1 MKLKR
6 IYIENYKTYRKL
18 DLNLEVTDERP
29 IILIGGANGCGKTT
43 LFDAIYHA
51 LYGLQITNRR
61 QFEEIFN
68 SGVKN
73 EVGMVDKSIVL
84 EVTFSGRVLGQE
96 TPYKLRRSYLYTG
109 ERVLESVVLNMDGNT
124 YTYGSGSTV
133 AQRSTNEMIVN
144 KIISANLP
152 AELSNYFL
160 FDAMKTSD
168 LVKEEQINKLIMKN
182 INSVMGFNKY
192 TQLENAA
199 SVYLD
204 EKKAERLENENMRKE
219 YIHLTR
225 QKVELEKEVAQLN
238 DDYNAAL
245 NYANEHK
252 QQYEQLKEG
261 RNSDDVVR
269 DKMRQIEESIN
280 NYAKKEKEYRQ
291 DADTISKEIEL
302 KVIMPKLAN
311 IISTEV
317 ELILNEKEDVSAAR
331 GNILNAQ
338 QIEMVTESVVSLLQE
353 RYPQMGKIS
362 IGEIVEEI
370 KRAQDNSDDYND
382 KYSYLN
388 EADTNVLRNLVQQ
401 SYTNP
406 FLALDERRGSLELEL
421 ADMPKKNEQLEEY
434 KRVLIGK
441 DYSIIE
447 LYEANDRKISE
458 LKTKMV
464 EKKNDIKEL
473 ERKISTYDYDMP
485 QVPDPQYD
493 MLCKLPSFFKSLSR
507 KLLQAKKANIERMM
521 KEQLNIN
528 LVIYAGYIGRVELS
542 ADDSDEISFKMFHK
556 NGNEIYLSQL
566 NAGAKQTVMQV
577 LLKVLYELG
586 DYDPPVM
593 IDTVMG
599 VLDKESREVIINHYF
614 PDLAHQTILLSTDT
628 EITTETDFKK
638 IVAYVAKT
646 YTLHRDQEQQCTM
659 VSEDYFGL
667 QTYDFFFLKVHIKSV

>member
-6 IYIENYKTYRKL
+6 INIENYKTYRQL
-18 DLNLEVTDERP
+18 DLNLEVSADRP

-51 LYGLQITNRR
+51 LYGLKIASRR

-73 EVGMVDKSIVL
+73 EGGIEGKTIRL
-84 EVTFSGRVLGQE
+84 EITFSGVVLGQE
-96 TPYKLRRSYLYTG
+96 TPYRLCRAYLFQG
-109 ERVLESVVLNMDGNT
+109 GRVLESVELNMNGNK
-124 YTYGSGSTV
+124 YTYGSGSTAV
-133 AQRSTNEMIVN
+133 QRSTNEAIVN

-192 TQLENAA
+192 TQLEHAA
-199 SVYLD
+199 SAYLD
-204 EKKAERLENENMRKE
+204 EKKAERLENENLRAEYMKLTKE
-219 YIHLTR
+219 
-225 QKVELEKEVAQLN
+225 KVEMEKEVAKLN
-238 DDYNAAL
+238 DEYNEAL
-245 NYANEHK
+245 NYANDHK

-261 RNSDDVVR
+261 RNSDEVIR
-269 DKMRQIEESIN
+269 DKMRQIEESIA
-280 NYAKKEKEYRQ
+280 NYYQKEKDYRQ
-291 DADTISKEIEL
+291 DAEAVSKDLEW
-302 KVIMPKLAN
+302 KVFMPKLAN
-311 IISTEV
+311 LISTEV
-317 ELILNEKEDVSAAR
+317 ELILSEKEEVASAR
-331 GNILNAQ
+331 GNIMNDR
-338 QIEMVTESVVSLLQE
+338 QIEKVTRDVIRLVRD
-353 RYPQMGKIS
+353 RYPQLGDIS
-362 IGEIVEEI
+362 VAEIIAEI
-370 KRAQDNSDDYND
+370 KREQETNDDYND
-382 KYSYLN
+382 KYSYLSD
-388 EADTNVLRNLVQQ
+388 ADANVLRNLVQQ
-401 SYTNP
+401 PYSNP
-406 FLALDERRGSLELEL
+406 YLALDERRESLDLEL
-421 ADMPKKNEQLEEY
+421 ADMPKKQEQLEEY
-434 KRVLIGK
+434 KRALTGS

-447 LYEANDRKISE
+447 RYEDNDRKIGE
-458 LKTKMV
+458 LK
-464 EKKNDIKEL
+464 EKIAERKNAIKDL

-493 MLCKLPSFFKSLSR
+493 MLCKLPGFFKTLSG
-507 KLLQAKKANIERMM
+507 KLLRAKKASIERMM

-542 ADDSDEISFKMFHK
+542 ADDSEEISFKIFHK

-599 VLDKESREVIINHYF
+599 VLDKESREVIINRYF

-638 IVAYVAKT
+638 IVAYVART
-646 YTLHRDQEQQCTM
+646 YTLHRDQERQCTT

-667 QTYDFFFLKVHIKSV
+667 QTYEF

>member
-6 IYIENYKTYRKL
+6 IYIENYKTYRTL
-18 DLNLEVTDERP
+18 DLNLEVTDDRP

-51 LYGLQITNRR
+51 LYGLKITNKR

-73 EVGMVDKSIVL
+73 EVGMMDKSIVL
-84 EVTFSGRVLGQE
+84 EVTFSGKVLGME

-109 ERVLESVVLNMDGNT
+109 ERVLESVVLNMDGNS
-124 YTYGSGSTV
+124 YTYGSGSTAV
-133 AQRSTNEMIVN
+133 QRSTNEAIVN

-192 TQLENAA
+192 TQLQNAA
-199 SVYLD
+199 SAFLD
-204 EKKAERLENENMRKE
+204 EKKAERLENENLRKE
-219 YIHLTR
+219 YITLTKR
-225 QKVELEKEVAQLN
+225 KTEHENELAKLN
-238 DDYNAAL
+238 DEYNAAL
-245 NYANEHK
+245 NYANDHK

-261 RNSDDVVR
+261 RNSDDVIR
-269 DKMRQIEESIN
+269 DKMRQIEDSIN
-280 NYAKKEKEYRQ
+280 NYDKKEKEYRQ
-291 DADTISKEIEL
+291 DAEAISKEIEL
-302 KVIMPKLAN
+302 KVFMPKLASV
-311 IISTEV
+311 ISTEV
-317 ELILNEKEDVSAAR
+317 ELILSEKEKVASAR
-331 GNILNAQ
+331 GNILTDK
-338 QIEMVTESVVSLLQE
+338 QIASVTENVVSLLKHK
-353 RYPQMGKIS
+353 YPQIENIS
-362 IGEIVEEI
+362 ISEIVEEI
-370 KRAQDNSDDYND
+370 KRAQDNSEDCND

-388 EADTNVLRNLVQQ
+388 DADTNVLRNLVQQ

-406 FLALDERRGSLELEL
+406 FLSLDERRESLELEL
-421 ADMPKKNEQLEEY
+421 ADMPKKYEQLEEY
-434 KRVLIGK
+434 KRALTGN

-447 LYEANDRKISE
+447 LYEANDRKIGE
-458 LKTKMV
+458 LKNKIV

-493 MLCKLPSFFKSLSR
+493 MLCKLPVFFKTLSR

-599 VLDKESREVIINHYF
+599 VLDKESREVIINRYF

-646 YTLHRDQEQQCTM
+646 YTLHRDQEQQCTT
-659 VSEDYFGL
+659 VSGDYFGL
-667 QTYDFFFLKVHIKSV
+667 QTYDF

>member
-6 IYIENYKTYRKL
+6 IHIENYKTYRQL
-18 DLNLEVTDERP
+18 DLNLEVSADRP

-51 LYGLQITNRR
+51 LYGLKITSRR

-73 EVGMVDKSIVL
+73 ECGIEEESIVL
-84 EVTFSGRVLGQE
+84 EVTFSGVVLGQE
-96 TPYKLRRSYLYTG
+96 TPYRLRRAYLHTG
-109 ERVLESVVLNMDGNT
+109 GRVLESVVLNMNGNN
-124 YTYGSGSTV
+124 YTYGSGSTAV
-133 AQRSTNEMIVN
+133 QRSTNEAIVN

-192 TQLENAA
+192 TQLQNAA
-199 SVYLD
+199 SAYLG
-204 EKKAERLENENMRKE
+204 EKKAERLQNENLRKE
-219 YIHLTR
+219 YLSLTK
-225 QKVELEKEVAQLN
+225 QKAEMEAEVERLN
-238 DDYNAAL
+238 GAYNEAL
-245 NYANEHK
+245 NYANDHK

-261 RNSDDVVR
+261 RNSDEVIR
-269 DKMRQIEESIN
+269 DKMRQIEESIG
-280 NYAKKEKEYRQ
+280 NYYQKEKDYRQ
-291 DADTISKEIEL
+291 DAEAVSKELEW
-302 KVIMPKLAN
+302 KVFMPKVAN

-317 ELILNEKEDVSAAR
+317 ELILSEKEEVASAR
-331 GNILNAQ
+331 GNILNDR
-338 QIEMVTESVVSLLQE
+338 QIEKVTRDVVRWVNE
-353 RYPQMGKIS
+353 KYPQL
-362 IGEIVEEI
+362 GEVPVAEIIAEI
-370 KRAQDNSDDYND
+370 KREQDTNDDYND
-382 KYSYLN
+382 KYAYLGD
-388 EADTNVLRNLVQQ
+388 ADVSVLKNLVQQ
-401 SYTNP
+401 PYSNP
-406 FLALDERRGSLELEL
+406 YPALDERRESLNLEL
-421 ADMPKKNEQLEEY
+421 ADMPKKQEQMEEY
-434 KRVLIGK
+434 KRALTGN
-441 DYSIIE
+441 DYNIIE
-447 LYEANDRKISE
+447 RYEENDRRIEE
-458 LKTKMV
+458 LKNQIA
-464 EKKNDIKEL
+464 EKKNSIKDL
-473 ERKISTYDYDMP
+473 EKNISTYDYDMP

-493 MLCKLPSFFKSLSR
+493 MLCKLPDFFKNLSR
-507 KLLQAKKANIERMM
+507 KLLQAKKASIERMM

-542 ADDSDEISFKMFHK
+542 ADDSEEISFKIFHK

-599 VLDKESREVIINHYF
+599 VLDKESREVIINRYF

-628 EITTETDFKK
+628 EITTETDFRK
-638 IVAYVAKT
+638 IVAYVART
-646 YTLHRDQEQQCTM
+646 YTLHRDQERQCTT

-667 QTYDFFFLKVHIKSV
+667 QTYEF

>member
-6 IYIENYKTYRKL
+6 IHIENYKTYRQL
-18 DLNLEVTDERP
+18 DLNLEVSADRP

-51 LYGLQITNRR
+51 LYGLKITNRR

-73 EVGMVDKSIVL
+73 ECGIEEESIVL
-84 EVTFSGRVLGQE
+84 EVTFSGVVLGQE
-96 TPYKLRRSYLYTG
+96 TPYRLRRAYLHTG
-109 ERVLESVVLNMDGNT
+109 GRVLESVVLNMNGNN
-124 YTYGSGSTV
+124 YTYGSGSTAV
-133 AQRSTNEMIVN
+133 QRSTNEAIVN

-192 TQLENAA
+192 TQLQNAA
-199 SVYLD
+199 SAYLG
-204 EKKAERLENENMRKE
+204 EKKAERLQNENLRKE
-219 YIHLTR
+219 YLSLTK
-225 QKVELEKEVAQLN
+225 QKAEMEAEVERLN
-238 DDYNAAL
+238 GAYNEAL
-245 NYANEHK
+245 NYANDHK

-261 RNSDDVVR
+261 RNSDEVIR
-269 DKMRQIEESIN
+269 DKMRQIEESIG
-280 NYAKKEKEYRQ
+280 NYYQKEKDYRQ
-291 DADTISKEIEL
+291 DAEAVSKELEW
-302 KVIMPKLAN
+302 KVFMPKVAN

-317 ELILNEKEDVSAAR
+317 ELILSEKEEVASAR
-331 GNILNAQ
+331 GNILNDR
-338 QIEMVTESVVSLLQE
+338 QIEKVTRDVVRWVNE
-353 RYPQMGKIS
+353 KYPQL
-362 IGEIVEEI
+362 GEVPVAEIIAEI
-370 KRAQDNSDDYND
+370 KREQDTNDDYND
-382 KYSYLN
+382 KYAYLGD
-388 EADTNVLRNLVQQ
+388 ADVSVLKNLVQQ
-401 SYTNP
+401 PYSNP
-406 FLALDERRGSLELEL
+406 YPALDERRESLNLEL
-421 ADMPKKNEQLEEY
+421 ADMPKKQEQMEEY
-434 KRVLIGK
+434 KRALTGN
-441 DYSIIE
+441 DYNIIE
-447 LYEANDRKISE
+447 RYEENDRRIEE
-458 LKTKMV
+458 LKNQIA
-464 EKKNDIKEL
+464 EKKNSIKDL
-473 ERKISTYDYDMP
+473 EKNISTYDYDMP

-493 MLCKLPSFFKSLSR
+493 MLCKLPDFFKNLSR
-507 KLLQAKKANIERMM
+507 KLLQAKKASIERMM

-542 ADDSDEISFKMFHK
+542 ADDSEEISFKIFHK

-599 VLDKESREVIINHYF
+599 VLDKESREVIINRYF

-628 EITTETDFKK
+628 EITTETDFRK
-638 IVAYVAKT
+638 IVAYVART
-646 YTLHRDQEQQCTM
+646 YTLHRDQERQCTT

-667 QTYDFFFLKVHIKSV
+667 QTYEF

>member
-43 LFDAIYHA
+43 LFDAIYHT

-73 EVGMVDKSIVL
+73 EVGMVDRSIVL

-225 QKVELEKEVAQLN
+225 QKVKLEKEVAQLN

-406 FLALDERRGSLELEL
+406 FLSLDERRGSLELEL
-421 ADMPKKNEQLEEY
+421 ADMPKKNEQLDEY
-434 KRVLIGK
+434 KRVLTGK

-667 QTYDFFFLKVHIKSV
+667 QTYDF

>member
-73 EVGMVDKSIVL
+73 EVGMVDRSIVL

-124 YTYGSGSTV
+124 YTYGSGATV

-667 QTYDFFFLKVHIKSV
+667 QTYDF

>member
-18 DLNLEVTDERP
+18 DLNLEVTSDRP

-43 LFDAIYHA
+43 LFDAIYSA
-51 LYGLQITNRR
+51 LYGLKISNKR

-73 EVGMVDKSIVL
+73 ESGIEGKTIKL
-84 EVTFSGRVLGQE
+84 EITFSGVVLGQE
-96 TPYKLRRSYLYTG
+96 TPYRLCRAYLFSG
-109 ERVLESVVLNMDGNT
+109 GKVLESVELNMNGNK
-124 YTYGSGSTV
+124 YTYGSGST
-133 AQRSTNEMIVN
+133 AIQRSTNEAIVN

-192 TQLENAA
+192 TQLQNAA
-199 SVYLD
+199 SAYLD
-204 EKKAERLENENMRKE
+204 EKKAERLENENLRAEYTKLTKE
-219 YIHLTR
+219 
-225 QKVELEKEVAQLN
+225 KVEMEREVARLN
-238 DDYNAAL
+238 DEYNEAL
-245 NYANEHK
+245 NYANDHK

-261 RNSDDVVR
+261 RNSDEVIR

-280 NYAKKEKEYRQ
+280 GYYAKEKNYRQ
-291 DADTISKEIEL
+291 DAEAVSKELEL
-302 KVIMPKLAN
+302 KVFMPKLAN
-311 IISTEV
+311 VISTEV
-317 ELILNEKEDVSAAR
+317 ELILNEKDEVASAR
-331 GNILNAQ
+331 GNVLNDQ
-338 QIEMVTESVVSLLQE
+338 QIEKVTQEVVRLIE
-353 RYPQMGKIS
+353 EKYPQV
-362 IGEIVEEI
+362 GEVSVSDIIAEI
-370 KRAQDNSDDYND
+370 KRVQNDSEDCND
-382 KYSYLN
+382 KYGYLS
-388 EADTNVLRNLVQQ
+388 EKDTAVLKNLVQQ
-401 SYTNP
+401 SYSNP
-406 FLALDERRGSLELEL
+406 YLALDERRENLNLEL
-421 ADMPKKNEQLEEY
+421 AEMPKKMEQMEEY
-434 KRVLIGK
+434 KRALSGS
-441 DYSIIE
+441 DYNIIE
-447 LYEANDRKISE
+447 LYETNDRKIGE
-458 LKTKMV
+458 LKTKMAD
-464 EKKNDIKEL
+464 KKMAIKEL

-507 KLLQAKKANIERMM
+507 KLLQAKKASIERMM

-542 ADDSDEISFKMFHK
+542 ANDSDEISFKMFHK

-599 VLDKESREVIINHYF
+599 VLDKESREVIINRYF

-638 IVAYVAKT
+638 IVAYVART
-646 YTLHRDQEQQCTM
+646 YTLHRDQERQCTT

-667 QTYDFFFLKVHIKSV
+667 QIYDF